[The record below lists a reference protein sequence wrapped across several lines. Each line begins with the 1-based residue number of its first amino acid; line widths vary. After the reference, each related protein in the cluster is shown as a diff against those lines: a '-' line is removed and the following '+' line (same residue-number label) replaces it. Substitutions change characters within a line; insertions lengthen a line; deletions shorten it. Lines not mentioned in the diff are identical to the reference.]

1 MQRRIFLGFTFLA
14 LLLSPTFVSA
24 ADVAR
29 LGPGTWDEFAPR
41 GKEVDCIYGDYVLQN
56 DRIVAVIA
64 NPVATRNA
72 NMTVKSVG
80 AMIIDLTKRSEQ
92 NDQLSC
98 YYANGMA
105 LIFNKPE
112 TVRIQA
118 DDKAIDNRDE
128 WQATGKQIA
137 WQASTNSQSG
147 LEVTTRYSLSND
159 QDWLVAET
167 VVKNSKDQPITQEIS
182 DLIRAD
188 KTFEFG
194 NDVAT
199 GLFWASDDFFR
210 QAYGVLVEGRTLTLT
225 GSRKTVLKMSDSK
238 NSDQV
243 KLAPGESYTISR
255 KIFPGSSLLDVRRIA
270 NNLCSVTTAPVK
282 IRVEDGNGPVVHAK
296 VSVKTGGA
304 TYGSARTNKNGA
316 IDAALPAGN
325 VQLEVEAIGRKSIN
339 ESITLGADTKTVN
352 LKLSSC
358 GYVVGNITDEQGIPI
373 PCKVAFFGQAETAD
387 PNFGPETT
395 DTAVRNLYYSHNGKF
410 RQEIGPGKYEVI
422 VSYGPE
428 YDAVFQEIT
437 TAPGQDARIEAKL
450 KRSVNTANWIS
461 ADFHSH
467 STPSGDNTSSQLGRV
482 QNLLCENVEFCP
494 CTEHN
499 RIDSYAPILKSLG
512 VEHLMATCTGME
524 LTGQLLP
531 VNHQNAFPLIHKPR
545 TQDGGGP
552 VTDENPVVQIERL
565 ALWDGNSDKLV
576 QENHPNLVQILTDK
590 DEDGKFDGGFAK
602 MLDYMDVVEVHPLE
616 TIFSQPTRGADGKL
630 SRAPIFHWMQML
642 NMGYRI
648 TGVVN
653 TDAHYTFHDSGWLRN
668 YLHSSTDDPAKIDT
682 MDMVNTAERGNV
694 TMTTG
699 PFMEVSLQAK
709 QDSKKPR
716 GMPGDEVIAPNG
728 NVELKVKVQCANW
741 LDINRVQVFLNG
753 RTEKSLNFTRR
764 ETPQRFGDGVVKFEA
779 TLSFDVKTDTHVIV
793 AAVGEGL
800 QLGRV
805 MGPERGKQ
813 IPIAVSNP
821 IFVDIDGKGFQA
833 NGDLLDLALPKP

>member
-1 MQRRIFLGFTFLA
+1 MQRFFLFALFLFP
-14 LLLSPTFVSA
+14 SFVSA
-24 ADVAR
+24 ADIAR
-29 LGPGTWDEFAPR
+29 LAPGTWDEFVPQ
-41 GKEVDCIYGDYVLQN
+41 GKEVDCIYGDYVLRN
-56 DRIVAVIA
+56 DRIIAVIA

-72 NMTVKSVG
+72 NMTVRTVG
-80 AMIIDLTKRSEQ
+80 GMILDLTKRDAP

-105 LIFNKPE
+105 LVFNKPE
-112 TVRIQA
+112 TVRIQV
-118 DDKAIDNRDE
+118 DSQSINNGDE
-128 WQATGKQIA
+128 WKMSGSQVT
-137 WQASTNSQSG
+137 WQASTNSASG

-167 VVKNSKDQPITQEIS
+167 TLKNPKEQAITQEIS

-194 NDVAT
+194 NDAAT
-199 GLFWASDDFFR
+199 GLFWASDDFFK
-210 QAYGVLVEGRTLTLT
+210 QAYGVLIDGRKLALT
-225 GSRKTVLKMSDSK
+225 GSRRTTLQLSDSNK
-238 NSDQV
+238 SDKVTV
-243 KLAPGESYTISR
+243 KPGESYTIAR
-255 KIFPGSSLLDVRRIA
+255 KIFPGSSLLEVRSIA
-270 NNLCSVTTAPVK
+270 NRLCSLPGTPVA
-282 IRVEDGNGPVVHAK
+282 IRVADGNGPVVHAK
-296 VSVKTGGA
+296 VSVQVDETD
-304 TYGSARTNKNGA
+304 YGSARTDKRGA
-316 IDAALPAGN
+316 IDAVLPQGKLQFA
-325 VQLEVEAIGRKSIN
+325 VEAVGRKPTTDSL
-339 ESITLGADTKTVN
+339 SLGADAKTVD
-352 LKLSSC
+352 LKLDPC
-358 GYVVGNITDEQGIPI
+358 GYVSGSIRDDQGKPI
-373 PCKVAFFGQAETAD
+373 PCKVAFVGQAGTAD
-387 PNFGPETT
+387 PDFGPNST
-395 DTAVRNLYYSHNGKF
+395 DTAVKNVYYSHNGTF
-410 RQEIGPGKYEVI
+410 RQEIGPGKYEAI

-428 YDAVFQEIT
+428 YDAIFQELVV
-437 TAPGQDARIEAKL
+437 TAGQETRLEAML
-450 KRSVNTANWIS
+450 RRSVKTPNWIS

-512 VEHLMATCTGME
+512 VEQLMATCTGME
-524 LTGQLLP
+524 LTGQVLP

-552 VTDENPVVQIERL
+552 VTDDNPVVQIERL

-576 QENHPNLVQILTDK
+576 QENHPNLVQILTDR

-616 TIFSQPTRGADGKL
+616 TIFGKPTRGADGKL
-630 SRAPIFHWMQML
+630 SRSPVFHWMQML

-668 YLHSSTDDPAKIDT
+668 YLHSSTDDPAKVDT

-699 PFMEVSLQAK
+699 PFLEVSLRSK
-709 QDSKKPR
+709 QDSKKPN
-716 GMPGDEVIAPNG
+716 GMPGDDVIAPNG
-728 NVELKVKVQCANW
+728 AVELKVKVQCANW

-753 RTEKSLNFTRR
+753 RAEKSLNFTRR
-764 ETPQRFGDGVVKFEA
+764 ENPQRFGDDVIKFEA
-779 TLSFDVKTDTHVIV
+779 NLPFEVKTDTHVIV
-793 AAVGEGL
+793 AAIGEGL
-800 QLGRV
+800 ELGRV

-813 IPIAVSNP
+813 VPVAVANP
-821 IFVDIDGKGFQA
+821 IFVDVDGNGFRA
-833 NGDLLDLALPKP
+833 NGDLLDLPLPKP